1 MDIVTALWQLTIIK
15 IAAFATFDNDI
26 TTLLPYFKL
35 NVIYGMNF
43 LSKMNKLQT
52 KKK

>member
-1 MDIVTALWQLTIIK
+1 MDIVTALWQLTNIK